1 MADESGL
8 DQFLNPKKNNSQ
20 NSKAAAI
27 QPGND
32 IAAIF
37 STIINQLHGKLTQQ
51 SDETMSVDIE
61 MTFKNV
67 TVDENGF
74 PLFSNKTVSNATEIR
89 LACRVRRI

>member
-1 MADESGL
+1 MADEDGY
-8 DQFLNPKKNNSQ
+8 DKFLNRKQNNSQ
-20 NSKAAAI
+20 SSKAAAI

-32 IAAIF
+32 ISAIF
-37 STIINQLHGKLTQQ
+37 SNIINQLHGELMQQ
-51 SDETMSVDIE
+51 SDETMSVDVE

-89 LACRVRRI
+89 LACRVRRV